1 MEKVKRRQEQKE
13 FIVKLKISDFSLV
26 NAGNQLQRLLFGGRL
41 VPVSLRFPQEQRVEK
56 FLEIPEAL
64 IKK

>member
-26 NAGNQLQRLLFGGRL
+26 NSNQLQRLLFGGRL

>member
-26 NAGNQLQRLLFGGRL
+26 NGNQLQRLLFGGRL
-41 VPVSLRFPQEQRVEK
+41 VPVSFRFPQEQRVAK